1 MLAIDQTGVLAYPG
15 AIDDDPYGK
24 KHTKHNCV
32 EGAVTA
38 LLNGSTVAT
47 TVTKSYGFSLKY
59 KQW

>member
-1 MLAIDQTGVLAYPG
+1 MFVIDHTGVLAYSG
-15 AIDDDPYGK
+15 VIDDDSYGRK
-24 KHTKHNCV
+24 DRKRNYV

-47 TVTKSYGFSLKY
+47 TATKSYGFSLKY